1 MKKLKLL
8 LIVLSFSGFLLAQEN
23 TSFNFRYNHLA
34 LSVKDV
40 DRSAEFYMKVLK
52 LPEILNRS
60 KIEGVRWFVFA
71 DGLELHLIS
80 AIKQDVITNKALHLA
95 LTTSNLD
102 DFIKT
107 LNTMKIAYSDW
118 PGNPQKINIRA
129 DGIKQVFFQ
138 DPDGYWIE
146 VNSIASTPAEE
157 KK

>member
-8 LIVLSFSGFLLAQEN
+8 LVTLSFSGFLFGQEN

-80 AIKQDVITNKALHLA
+80 AIKQDVVTNKALHLA
-95 LTTSNLD
+95 LTTANLD

-107 LNTMKIAYSDW
+107 LNTMNIAYSDW

-146 VNSIASTPAEE
+146 VNSIAGVAPLE

>member
-1 MKKLKLL
+1 MKKLNFF
-8 LIVLSFSGFLLAQEN
+8 LIALSFSGFLLAQEK

-40 DRSAEFYMKVLK
+40 DRSAEFYMRVLK

-60 KIEGVRWFVFA
+60 KIEGVRWFVFS

-95 LTTSNLD
+95 LTTPNLD
-102 DFIKT
+102 DFVKT

-129 DGIKQVFFQ
+129 DGIRQVFFQ

-146 VNSIASTPAEE
+146 VNSIAGTPAEE

>member
-8 LIVLSFSGFLLAQEN
+8 LVALSFSAFLLAQEN

-60 KIEGVRWFVFA
+60 KIEGVRWFVFS

-80 AIKQDVITNKALHLA
+80 AIKQDVVTNKALHLA

-107 LNTMKIAYSDW
+107 LNTMKIPYSDW
-118 PGNPQKINIRA
+118 PGNPQKVNIRA